1 MRCPQ
6 SALRALAAAAI
17 AGAVVA
23 GTSLASISSA
33 MAAVYSP
40 QQALPATTIQ
50 QFLANPAGLLTQY
63 QNDPAGLANLTKEV
77 RDLAASDP
85 QTLNDLIGL
94 LTSATPDQASA
105 IGTGLGQAAEMAIN
119 SDPAYATQIQTAVV
133 GARSNPA
140 LVAFTAIVGGDIK
153 LAASTAGVGAGG
165 SGESQTGANAPTG
178 GIGNST
184 PLNLPSF
191 ASNTADSF
199 SSPTFTPGTPGA
211 SVSQSVP

>member
-1 MRCPQ
+1 MRCRQ
-6 SALRALAAAAI
+6 SVLRAIAAAAI
-17 AGAVVA
+17 AGPV
-23 GTSLASISSA
+23 LASAALAPISSA
-33 MAAVYSP
+33 TAAVYSP

-50 QFLANPAGLLTQY
+50 QFLANPAAWLAQY
-63 QNDPAGLANLTKEV
+63 PSSGGADLTKAV

-85 QTLNDLIGL
+85 QTLNALIGL
-94 LTSATPDQASA
+94 LASATPDQASA

-140 LVAFTAIVGGDIK
+140 LVAFSAVVGGDIK
-153 LAASTAGVGAGG
+153 LAAASPGVGAGG
-165 SGESQTGANAPTG
+165 AGEAPTGANTPTG

-184 PLNLPSF
+184 PLNFPSS

-199 SSPTFTPGTPGA
+199 PGSTFTPGTPGS
-211 SVSQSVP
+211 SVSASGP